1 MTDRPLRI
9 GIYGGSF
16 NPVHKGHVSLAKWI
30 VDNGIVDELW
40 LMVSPLN
47 PLKADVENEILPF
60 ETRMEMA
67 RIATENISGVRVSD
81 FENSLPVPSYTISTL
96 EALCGAY
103 PQHSFCLVVGADN
116 WKDFHRWHRWQEIVS
131 GYDVF
136 VYNRPGYDLEIPH
149 EFSRVKLI
157 DAPLYDIS
165 STMIRKLVSE
175 GKDASE
181 YVDAKVCEYIKNKG
195 LYQ

>member
-16 NPVHKGHVSLAKWI
+16 NPVHNGHTSLAKWI
-30 VDNGIVDELW
+30 VDNSLVDELW

-60 ETRMEMA
+60 EMRMEMA
-67 RIATENISGVRVSD
+67 RIATENINGVRVSD

-96 EALCGAY
+96 DALCRAY
-103 PQHSFCLVVGADN
+103 PQHSFSLVVGADN
-116 WKDFHRWHRWQEIVS
+116 WKDFHRWHKWQDIV
-131 GYDVF
+131 GNYDVF

-149 EFSRVKLI
+149 EFSSVKLI

-175 GKDASE
+175 GKNASE
-181 YVDAKVCEYIKNKG
+181 YIDAKVFEYINRNGIYK
-195 LYQ
+195 